1 MHAKAPVLTAPKN
14 CQTGHHAHTEPPWVR
29 YLLITFAVLVM
40 LILVVL
46 PVVNVF
52 YQALEDGIGTYW
64 KQLIEDPNT
73 RHSIWLTLIVAP
85 VAVVINTLFGI
96 AVAWAVTKYQFRGR
110 TLVISMI
117 DLPFAVSPVVA
128 GLMIML
134 LFGKQGLLGPTLRDY
149 LGFQIVFAYPGLV
162 LATTFVTLPF
172 VAREL
177 IPVMEALGT
186 DEEIAAVSLGAN
198 GWQVFW
204 RITIPNIKWGLLYGV
219 ILCNARAMGEFG
231 AVFVVSG
238 HIEGQTDTMPLRVE
252 KLFQDSKNAGSFALA
267 SVLTLLALVTLV
279 LKTLLERQTAASI
292 AKQNDETLEAE

>member
-1 MHAKAPVLTAPKN
+1 MHANRTVTPAPQN
-14 CQTGHHAHTEPPWVR
+14 CQTGRHAHTEPAWVR
-29 YLLITFAVLVM
+29 YLLITAAVLVM
-40 LILVVL
+40 LVLVVI
-46 PVVNVF
+46 PVINVF
-52 YQALEDGIGTYW
+52 YQALEDGAGTYW
-64 KQLIEDPNT
+64 KQLIQDPNT

-85 VAVVINTLFGI
+85 VAVIINTLFGV
-96 AVAWAVTKYQFRGR
+96 AVAWAVTKYQFPGR
-110 TLVISMI
+110 TIVVSLI

-128 GLMIML
+128 GMMILLM
-134 LFGKQGLLGPTLRDY
+134 FGRLGIWGAWLRDSF
-149 LGFQIVFAYPGLV
+149 GVHIVFAYPGLV

-186 DEEIAAVSLGAN
+186 DEEVAAVSLGAN

-204 RITIPNIKWGLLYGV
+204 RITVPNIKWGLLYGV

-238 HIEGQTDTMPLRVE
+238 HIEGVTDTMPLRVE

-279 LKTLLERQTAASI
+279 LKTILERQTQESI
-292 AKQNDETLEAE
+292 ADQDADTLKAE